1 MASLLSKFRI
11 DYSDLTIFSGL
22 TKKCQEETMSFY
34 ESLVKDFVTN
44 SKDDAAD
51 AGESKKSFLRVVAY
65 HMNDLKIM
73 LFSFFQRLPLV
84 KVI

>member
-34 ESLVKDFVTN
+34 ENLVKDFVTY
-44 SKDDAAD
+44 SKEDVAD
-51 AGESKKSFLRVVAY
+51 TGESNNLMMRCLCIV
-65 HMNDLKIM
+65 
-73 LFSFFQRLPLV
+73 LV
-84 KVI
+84 QS